1 MKQRSRYC
9 NTWSTGSLRTIQQR
23 GRTVCARPSD
33 NMDSLACTGLFHG
46 FPRSTDYMEAP
57 QSDKSSREPKDV
69 RVWNHRK
76 SRKHQRFLLRK
87 AFLQE
92 RGLLGRKKAEERLCS
107 ILGEGSSPTCP
118 QRAEDNQP
126 VRLDE
131 IKAPHGAAPA
141 MATLPSVQPLACD
154 YDSGLSMAG
163 STPSSRASSP
173 TSWLNLEKCVAID
186 CEMVGTG
193 PGGKISEL
201 ARCSVVSYLGEVLYD
216 KYVHPELPV
225 TDYRTRWSGI
235 TKRHLQNAITF
246 KKARKEILNLLK
258 GKRVIGHALHHDF
271 RVLKYFHPTKQTRD
285 TSKITLL
292 NQMAGLPRRPSASLK
307 KLALLILQKKI
318 QVGNKGHSS
327 VEDAQTCME
336 LYKLVAE
343 QVEED
348 FLSRCQL
355 GDSSYLD
362 ADEQYME
369 DQYWPAD
376 LNEDCK

>member
-1 MKQRSRYC
+1 
-9 NTWSTGSLRTIQQR
+9 
-23 GRTVCARPSD
+23 
-33 NMDSLACTGLFHG
+33 MDSIVCTGLFHG

-57 QSDKSSREPKDV
+57 QSDKPSREPKDMRV
-69 RVWNHRK
+69 RNHRK

-92 RGLLGRKKAEERLCS
+92 RGLLGRKKSEECLCS
-107 ILGEGSSPTCP
+107 ILGEGISPICP
-118 QRAEDNQP
+118 QRDEDGHP
-126 VRLDE
+126 VRLYE
-131 IKAPHGAAPA
+131 IKALDGAMPA
-141 MATLPSVQPLACD
+141 MATLPSVHPLACD

-163 STPSSRASSP
+163 SAPSSRASSP
-173 TSWLNLEKCVAID
+173 SSWLSLEKCVALD

-201 ARCSVVSYLGEVLYD
+201 ARCSVVSCLGEVLYD
-216 KYVHPELPV
+216 KYVKPEQPV
-225 TDYRTRWSGI
+225 TDYRTRWSGV
-235 TKRHLQNAITF
+235 TKRHLQKAITF
-246 KKARKEILNLLK
+246 RMAHKEILKLLK

-271 RVLKYFHPTKQTRD
+271 SVLKYFHPIKQTRD

-343 QVEED
+343 QVEQD

-355 GDSSYLD
+355 GDCSNLNEDSA

-369 DQYWPAD
+369 DQYWPSD